1 MLNIQS
7 SLHLLSQRQNLTR
20 EQMQSVMR
28 EIMSGQCKDAQIG
41 GFLMALATKGETP
54 EEILGAAMV
63 MRSLATPV
71 KLSSCEHL
79 VDTCGT
85 GGDGASIFNVS
96 TASAFVVA
104 AAGGKVA
111 KHGNRSVSS
120 TSGSADVLMAAG
132 MNLDL
137 TPEQTARAIEELGVG
152 FIFAPRHHSAM
163 RHAVSVR
170 QALAHRTVFNL
181 LGPLTNPAG
190 ARRQVL
196 GVFDRRWLRPMA
208 QVLDGLGA
216 EHAMIVHAAD
226 GLDEISPEGP
236 TFVAELKQGDIKEY
250 EIGPEDLGVQQQPIT
265 SLCVKSPEDSLRLI
279 HAAFSGSHLGANA
292 AVALNAGAGI
302 YVAGLAD
309 TLKEAVFMAEDAMGS
324 GMAGAKLQELVD
336 FSNSLDQ
343 VSA

>member
-28 EIMSGQCKDAQIG
+28 EIMSGQCEDAQIG

-104 AAGGKVA
+104 AAGGRVA

-152 FIFAPRHHSAM
+152 FMFAPRHHSAM

-250 EIGPEDLGVQQQPIT
+250 EICPEDLGVQQQPVT
-265 SLCVKSPEDSLRLI
+265 SLCVKSPEDSLKLI
-279 HAAFSGSHLGANA
+279 RAAFSGSHLGANA

-309 TLKEAVFMAEDAMGS
+309 TLKEAVSMAEDAMGS